1 MFEHMPKRWMAAA
14 IWMAAFLWVPA
25 TFAREAP
32 GPDCIDLQN
41 LSGGWRT
48 GEHELLLR
56 AEGNA
61 GARLELDAACP
72 RFPEG
77 VDLMTVAP
85 DDWACPRSRMYVRGG
100 GITCTVMLMDP
111 LSVSQ
116 VAEALRQREER
127 LRRTVDLDRVLV
139 QGRHWRDIRG
149 TTDRCVDARFLRGW
163 YQHADGLVVE
173 VSPRRH
179 SGHRFYLV
187 ETVETCS
194 DLHGAHSVDLVARSG
209 GAAVCGRPGDKVV
222 LISYR
227 SAGFVSMGS
236 PPSAAFARGCE
247 IRRVTPLPSR

>member
-1 MFEHMPKRWMAAA
+1 MFEYMPKRWIAAA
-14 IWMAAFLWVPA
+14 IWMAAFPWLPA

-32 GPDCIDLQN
+32 APDCIDLQS

-77 VDLMTVAP
+77 VDLMTLAP
-85 DDWACPRSRMYVRGG
+85 DDWACPRSRMLVRGG
-100 GITCTVMLMDP
+100 GITCPVVLMAP
-111 LSVSQ
+111 LSVSE
-116 VAEALRQREER
+116 VSDALRRREER
-127 LRRTVDLDRVLV
+127 MKRAVDLDRVLV

-163 YQHADGLVVE
+163 SEHADGLVIE
-173 VSPRRH
+173 VAPRRH
-179 SGHRFYLV
+179 SGNRFYLV
-187 ETVETCS
+187 ETVEQCA
-194 DLHGAHSVDLVARSG
+194 DLHGALSVHLVARSG

-222 LISYR
+222 LMSYR
-227 SAGFVSMGS
+227 SSGFVPMGS
-236 PPSAAFARGCE
+236 PPTAAFERGCE
-247 IRRVTPLPSR
+247 IRRVTPLPPG